1 MMIKVLIIED
11 DPMVAEFNKRYLE
24 QLEGFNLVSVFD
36 NGKEAFKMLEQ
47 EQVDLILLD
56 IFMHKLNGLEF
67 LSEVR
72 KKDAAVDVIIIS
84 AANDKVNI
92 NKAIRL
98 GAVDYLIKPFEFERF
113 ESALRRYKSKKVYFD
128 RHKESS
134 QEELD
139 ELLFRK
145 GEEDVAEMAELPKG
159 LTRETLRMVWN
170 EIIGLDDDFST
181 DDLTF
186 NVGISRVSTRKYL
199 SFLTDIGVLEAQTVY
214 GSVGR
219 PQTRYNR
226 VPVSDNI
233 INNYL

>member
-1 MMIKVLIIED
+1 MINVLIIED

-24 QLEGFNLVSVFD
+24 QMEGFNLVSVSD
-36 NGKEAFKMLEQ
+36 DGAEAFQVLEQ
-47 EQVDLILLD
+47 EKVDLILLD
-56 IFMHKLNGLEF
+56 IFMPKLNGLEF

-72 KKDAAVDVIIIS
+72 AKEAAVDVIVIS

-113 ESALRRYKSKKVYFD
+113 ESSLNRYKSKKFYFD
-128 RHKESS
+128 RNKESS

-145 GEEDVAEMAELPKG
+145 DEQDVAGGNELPKG
-159 LTRETLRMVWN
+159 LTRETLSMVWN
-170 EIIGLDDDFST
+170 EIIGLDNDFST

-199 SFLTDIGVLEAQTVY
+199 SFLTEIGVLESQTVY

-219 PQTRYNR
+219 PQTRYHR
-226 VPVSDNI
+226 VPLSENI

>member
-1 MMIKVLIIED
+1 MINVLIIED

-24 QLEGFNLVSVFD
+24 QLEGFNLVSVSD
-36 NGKEAFKMLEQ
+36 NGKEAFKVLEQ

-56 IFMHKLNGLEF
+56 IFMPKLNGLEF

-72 KKDAAVDVIIIS
+72 AKDAAVDIIIIS

-186 NVGISRVSTRKYL
+186 NVGVSRVSTRKYL

-219 PQTRYNR
+219 PQTRYSR
-226 VPVSDNI
+226 VPESTNI
-233 INNYL
+233 IKSYL